1 MATNIFHGGLK
12 KFDKEPAYALRYAK
26 FLAHTNQDSRTFDFV
41 PPSAAAWLWSSHTAI
56 PFPPLPHCG
65 ATTDQRTLFESTLSV
80 IPAAQAEPVW
90 DAYVEFETWRT
101 AGAGN
106 LGVLAKVRALQAL

>member
-41 PPSAAAWLWSSHTAI
+41 PPPSAAAWLWFSHTAI
-56 PFPPLPHCG
+56 PFPLCPTVVLQQTNAHC
-65 ATTDQRTLFESTLSV
+65 L
-80 IPAAQAEPVW
+80 
-90 DAYVEFETWRT
+90 
-101 AGAGN
+101 
-106 LGVLAKVRALQAL
+106 RAH